1 MEPVRRYFMVYFQI
15 EKSGNAKYIYKQIY
29 ENLKKLIL
37 EHRIA
42 KGEKLPS
49 KREIAAD
56 LGVSLNSVTNAYEQ
70 LLAEGYIYTIERK
83 GYFVENITDF
93 DEQKQHHIKFPS
105 DLRESN
111 EDKDGWVSLSHI
123 TTDVSMFP
131 FQEWMKSQQEAIQ
144 NHKRELA
151 EISHPQ
157 GPLIIR
163 KTIANMIAFTR
174 GVICEPEQIVI
185 GSGTQPLI
193 SQLMDLEPQF
203 SNAAV
208 ENPGYSRIYRLLKSK
223 GLEVTPISMDTQGV
237 VIKELNQ
244 ADPNYL
250 FITPSHQFPTGKI
263 MPISRRI
270 ELLNWSLAADNRYI
284 VEDDYDSEFKYDTDN
299 IPSLHSLDRNQ
310 RVIYIGTFSKTLLP
324 SFRITYMVL
333 PPDLLRKYREKYI
346 DWIQGSN
353 SLQLY
358 TLHYFIKNGN
368 YKKHIRK
375 MTKHYEEKRKQLIQT
390 LKYTFTNKISILD
403 IPAGLHFLAKFDTT
417 KTYEEVRKAAKHEKI
432 ELYTIERFLLKGSKP
447 CAEKIQLVIG
457 FANLKIEEIKE
468 TVERLYRV
476 LYL

>member
-1 MEPVRRYFMVYFQI
+1 MIYFRI
-15 EKSGNAKYIYKQIY
+15 EKSGNTKYIYKQIY
-29 ENLKKLIL
+29 ENLKTLIL

-49 KREIAAD
+49 KRAFAAD

-93 DEQKQHHIKFPS
+93 AEQRQQHTKFPS
-105 DLRESN
+105 NLRESDEN
-111 EDKDGWVSLSHI
+111 KDGWISLSHI
-123 TTDVSMFP
+123 TTNVSMFP
-131 FQEWMKSQQEAIQ
+131 FQEWMKCQQEAIQ
-144 NHKRELA
+144 NHKKELA

-157 GPLIIR
+157 GPLMIR

-193 SQLMDLEPQF
+193 SQLMDLEPEF

-223 GLEVTPISMDTQGV
+223 GLHVTPLPLDTQGV
-237 VIKELNQ
+237 DINKLNK
-244 ADPNYL
+244 ANPNYL

-270 ELLNWSLAADNRYI
+270 ELLNWSLAASNRYI

-299 IPSLHSLDRNQ
+299 IPSLHSLDHNQ

-333 PPDLLRKYREKYI
+333 PPDLLKKYREKYI

-353 SLQLY
+353 SLQLF

-375 MTKHYEEKRKQLIQT
+375 MNKHYEEKRKLLLQA
-390 LKYTFTNKISILD
+390 LKKKFNNKIIILD
-403 IPAGLHFLAKFDTT
+403 IPAGLHFLAKFAAN
-417 KTYEEVRKAAKHEKI
+417 KTYEEVKKAAKQEKI
-432 ELYTIERFLLKGSKP
+432 ELYTIERFLLNEDKP
-447 CAEKIQLVIG
+447 HAEEIQLVIG
-457 FANLKIEEIKE
+457 FANLNFEEIGE
-468 TVERLYRV
+468 AVEKLYRV